1 MSNSPA
7 DFRWYTIQTLSNNE
21 GKVKRT
27 LDRNIKEEEMGD
39 YIAEILMPVKTV
51 KDFRNG
57 KKRES
62 EMKLYPT
69 YLFVRARLFDQE
81 GALLEGPWNFIK
93 KTDGVTGLIGAM
105 NPTPL
110 RTEEINTIIQQ
121 MADSADKVV
130 PKLSFNIGERVKI
143 TDGPFKSVS
152 GTIDTID
159 NDRGRLQVSVDIF
172 GRSAPVELEFW
183 QVERDDRE

>member
-1 MSNSPA
+1 MSNTPA

-27 LDRNIKEEEMGD
+27 LDRNIKEQEMGD

-81 GALLEGPWNFIK
+81 LS
-93 KTDGVTGLIGAM
+93 LIH
-105 NPTPL
+105 
-110 RTEEINTIIQQ
+110 I
-121 MADSADKVV
+121 
-130 PKLSFNIGERVKI
+130 
-143 TDGPFKSVS
+143 
-152 GTIDTID
+152 
-159 NDRGRLQVSVDIF
+159 
-172 GRSAPVELEFW
+172 
-183 QVERDDRE
+183 